1 MPENLKLHQLDHLM
15 FDKDSSN
22 YCLVISSDIIHGIT
36 IPQSTLWFF

>member
-22 YCLVISSDIIHGIT
+22 YCLVISSDSIT
-36 IPQSTLWFF
+36 IPQSTLWLF